1 MSNVLP
7 GGTVVMFNAEWGL
20 GGHLPSTPVPDATR
34 PRILAAFVARLEG
47 DGGLD

>member
-7 GGTVVMFNAEWGL
+7 GGTVVMFNAEWGV
-20 GGHLPSTPVPDATR
+20 GGDLPPLPVFDAIR